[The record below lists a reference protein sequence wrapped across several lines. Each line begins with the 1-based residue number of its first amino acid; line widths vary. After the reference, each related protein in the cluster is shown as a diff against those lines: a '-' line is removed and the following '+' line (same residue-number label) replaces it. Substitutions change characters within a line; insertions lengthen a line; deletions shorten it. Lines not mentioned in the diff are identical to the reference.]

1 MIKEFKLQN
10 KIILL
15 TGSEGNLGKFLVNEL
30 KKYKT
35 KLILI
40 DVYKKKIKKN
50 KKIDYYSCDFNDKE
64 QLNNLISLL
73 KKKYK
78 RIDIIINNAALT
90 TNIKSKK
97 KSFVIDNFEESLRV
111 NLDSAY
117 KICMALRR
125 NLNNGVNPCI
135 LNVSSMYSVIGPDLN
150 LCKNTNVRISAGY
163 NASKAGIV
171 NLSKWMANYLA
182 PRIRVNAISPGGI
195 YRNHQKKFLKNYVK
209 RTPLKRMAKE
219 NDIVKAILFLISD
232 YSSYITGHNLVI
244 DGGFSIK

>member
-97 KSFVIDNFEESLRV
+97 KSFVIDNFEESLRF

-150 LCKNTNVRISAGY
+150 LYKNTNVRISAGY

>member
-1 MIKEFKLQN
+1 
-10 KIILL
+10 
-15 TGSEGNLGKFLVNEL
+15 
-30 KKYKT
+30 
-35 KLILI
+35 
-40 DVYKKKIKKN
+40 
-50 KKIDYYSCDFNDKE
+50 
-64 QLNNLISLL
+64 
-73 KKKYK
+73 
-78 RIDIIINNAALT
+78 
-90 TNIKSKK
+90 
-97 KSFVIDNFEESLRV
+97 
-111 NLDSAY
+111 
-117 KICMALRR
+117 
-125 NLNNGVNPCI
+125 
-135 LNVSSMYSVIGPDLN
+135 MYSVIGPDLN
-150 LCKNTNVRISAGY
+150 LYKNTNVRISAGY

>member
-97 KSFVIDNFEESLRV
+97 KVLLLIILRKV
-111 NLDSAY
+111 
-117 KICMALRR
+117 
-125 NLNNGVNPCI
+125 
-135 LNVSSMYSVIGPDLN
+135 
-150 LCKNTNVRISAGY
+150 
-163 NASKAGIV
+163 
-171 NLSKWMANYLA
+171 
-182 PRIRVNAISPGGI
+182 
-195 YRNHQKKFLKNYVK
+195 
-209 RTPLKRMAKE
+209 
-219 NDIVKAILFLISD
+219 
-232 YSSYITGHNLVI
+232 
-244 DGGFSIK
+244 